1 VVIRFSQT
9 EAATGCFRFLLW
21 GRLLRVPPWGTPGRR
36 HCKKQMFRARQKSR
50 KEGIQ
55 FIRAQNKEEYSS
67 AVFSNGLTTTN
78 TLPQKTPSN
87 GLSSFCLALRS
98 LSSSLL
104 YWLYCD
110 VRSDPAA
117 QLVLSPNLNPD
128 FLNVFL
134 SKLTSQPLPLLS
146 DQCDDP
152 KKDCSI
158 LVPILHFSGFRF
170 RLCRVFI
177 RPVHSMICDLIL
189 QNIRSCDSSLLIMY
203 SIAENIKL

>member
-1 VVIRFSQT
+1 MKAYSSSGHRTRKSIHLPSFPTV
-9 EAATGCFRFLLW
+9 
-21 GRLLRVPPWGTPGRR
+21 LLRRTLFLRKHHPMDFPP
-36 HCKKQMFRARQKSR
+36 
-50 KEGIQ
+50 
-55 FIRAQNKEEYSS
+55 
-67 AVFSNGLTTTN
+67 
-78 TLPQKTPSN
+78 
-87 GLSSFCLALRS
+87 FCLALRS

-117 QLVLSPNLNPD
+117 HLVLSPNPNPD

-189 QNIRSCDSSLLIMY
+189 QNIRSCDSSLLITY
-203 SIAENIKL
+203 SIAENIQL

>member
-1 VVIRFSQT
+1 MKAVLDDLVCRLPDFVFIFRNEFRIVLVVMERDI
-9 EAATGCFRFLLW
+9 APA
-21 GRLLRVPPWGTPGRR
+21 
-36 HCKKQMFRARQKSR
+36 K
-50 KEGIQ
+50 
-55 FIRAQNKEEYSS
+55 N
-67 AVFSNGLTTTN
+67 N
-78 TLPQKTPSN
+78 
-87 GLSSFCLALRS
+87 
-98 LSSSLL
+98 
-104 YWLYCD
+104 
-110 VRSDPAA
+110 RSDPAA

>member
-1 VVIRFSQT
+1 MQKLFCDSGHSGFCIFLICSVINHFHYFLNTKIILCFCAQWRKSIHLPSFP
-9 EAATGCFRFLLW
+9 TG
-21 GRLLRVPPWGTPGRR
+21 LLRRTLFLRKHHPMDYPP
-36 HCKKQMFRARQKSR
+36 
-50 KEGIQ
+50 
-55 FIRAQNKEEYSS
+55 
-67 AVFSNGLTTTN
+67 
-78 TLPQKTPSN
+78 
-87 GLSSFCLALRS
+87 FCLALRS

-158 LVPILHFSGFRF
+158 LVPILHFSGFRI

-177 RPVHSMICDLIL
+177 RPAPPMDCDLIL
-189 QNIRSCDSSLLIMY
+189 QNIRCCNSSLLIVY
-203 SIAENIKL
+203 SIAENIQL